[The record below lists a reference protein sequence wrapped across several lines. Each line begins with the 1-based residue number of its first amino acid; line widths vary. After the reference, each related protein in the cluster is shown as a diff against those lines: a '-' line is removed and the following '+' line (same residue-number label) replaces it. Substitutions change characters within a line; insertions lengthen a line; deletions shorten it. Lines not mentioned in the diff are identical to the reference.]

1 MKIERRSY
9 YHRGEV
15 TSFSEFAKV
24 YIFLEFCQ
32 SSFTTDMR
40 QERGK
45 IS

>member
-1 MKIERRSY
+1 MKIECRNY

-32 SSFTTDMR
+32 SFTTDMR
-40 QERGK
+40 QERDK